1 MEIKKTEMFCLNA
14 TLTRMDAEDEKHNT
28 ETVAWS
34 QKKNHG
40 EASVILR
47 VDDFDLTDEQ
57 ATKLKAVHERLAAEA
72 LEILGW

>member
-1 MEIKKTEMFCLNA
+1 MEIKKTGMFCLNA
-14 TLTRMDAEDEKHNT
+14 TLTRTDAKDEKHNA
-28 ETVAWS
+28 EAVAWS

-40 EASVILR
+40 ESSVVLR

-57 ATKLKAVHERLAAEA
+57 ATKLKAVHERLAAEV